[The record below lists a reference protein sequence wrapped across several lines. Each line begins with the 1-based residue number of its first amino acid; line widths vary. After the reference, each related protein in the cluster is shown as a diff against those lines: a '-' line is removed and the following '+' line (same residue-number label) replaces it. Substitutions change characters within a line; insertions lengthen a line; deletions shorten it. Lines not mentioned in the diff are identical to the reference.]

1 MLGISAVGC
10 DIISPRV
17 EYGSPYADFEV
28 KGKVED
34 ALRSLPLQGIRISAT
49 DESGEMT
56 YASATTDPEGRFE
69 LLWSDFPS
77 ETATLRA
84 EDIDGPDNGGA
95 FASLTINVPL
105 EQTGEGD
112 GWYQGSYSA
121 ADVIFSLNEDLN
133 SEQ

>member
-34 ALRSLPLQGIRISAT
+34 ALRSLPLQGIKISAT

-77 ETATLRA
+77 ETATLR
-84 EDIDGPDNGGA
+84 GQKPRHC
-95 FASLTINVPL
+95 VPRIL
-105 EQTGEGD
+105 MAPTMEEH
-112 GWYQGSYSA
+112 
-121 ADVIFSLNEDLN
+121 LPH
-133 SEQ
+133 